1 MNQNAHNPSAVDASC
16 RVPLLAIFGGAVL
29 WLIVGLVLAI
39 MASLTFHMPEMFAKC
54 PYLTYGRILPA
65 ANDLIVYGFAIPAAL
80 GVMLWI
86 FARLS
91 DSELVLPIVVV
102 AASNIWHLGVFIGTA
117 AILIGDSTGFTWLEY
132 PRAAAILIFTA
143 FLLMATSAVATFGA
157 RRDRTVQPAHWFLL
171 AALLWFAWIYS
182 TANMF
187 LLAWTV
193 RGVAQSVIDW
203 WYSNNL
209 LFVWMGLAG
218 LGIAFYMLPKIAG
231 RPLQKQY
238 FALFAFW
245 TFIFFA
251 SWCGMPQTAPIPA
264 WLPAASTVASALLIL
279 PLIGFWATFV
289 NTVCGAK
296 VNCKGGPFC
305 YVKFGTTAFLLS
317 ILLMIITGCCP
328 HIGRVLGLT
337 WFGPAVVQLLIFG
350 FFAIV
355 ICGAIYELLPSVMDL
370 ELPFPGFVRFQ
381 HWFFMAGSIVLFLSL
396 AIAGVEQGIKMQN
409 PNIAFTD
416 VMQATLTPLR
426 FAALGLAC
434 LLVGSLM
441 LAANFLVMTIKWHCA
456 LVKCVATAIQ
466 APLETDEVKS

>member
-1 MNQNAHNPSAVDASC
+1 VKLIRSISLAALFLIYVPHSFGQAASSFEPFDRWSAAVVSSNQASLAAFYSTNPPAQNQTPAGKTVDANEEPMFWSA
-16 RVPLLAIFGGAVL
+16 LGARGLSDFDPKVL
-29 WLIVGLVLAI
+29 SITRPQPGEVGRRARALRRRRCALRCASRRRSPAGI
-39 MASLTFHMPEMFAKC
+39 LCQAPSRASLWRPRGERRSFC
-54 PYLTYGRILPA
+54 PASRTAGRSGIHRGGLSHHQ
-65 ANDLIVYGFAIPAAL
+65 DGRHSFQEVTAIASSYAECRR
-80 GVMLWI
+80 V
-86 FARLS
+86 AR
-91 DSELVLPIVVV
+91 V
-102 AASNIWHLGVFIGTA
+102 AASNF
-117 AILIGDSTGFTWLEY
+117 Y
-132 PRAAAILIFTA
+132 
-143 FLLMATSAVATFGA
+143 
-157 RRDRTVQPAHWFLL
+157 
-171 AALLWFAWIYS
+171 Y
-182 TANMF
+182 
-187 LLAWTV
+187 
-193 RGVAQSVIDW
+193 
-203 WYSNNL
+203 
-209 LFVWMGLAG
+209 
-218 LGIAFYMLPKIAG
+218 AFYMLPKIAG

-245 TFIFFA
+245 TFILFA